1 MGAGAGWE
9 FVGRR
14 REARGE
20 LGVEGC
26 GGCGGA
32 VYVVGY
38 EIGDGGGGDWGVVDV
53 GEGGEEEDGC
63 W

>member
-9 FVGRR
+9 FVGGR
-14 REARGE
+14 REGRGK
-20 LGVEGC
+20 LGIEWC

-38 EIGDGGGGDWGVVDV
+38 EIGDGGGGDFVDV
-53 GEGGEEEDGC
+53 GECGEEENGC
-63 W
+63 